1 MYVINSVGLY
11 CILFVK
17 IIFIR
22 DKRKKNILLI
32 KVILE
37 VVIICFFDDLY
48 FMYYEISSCL
58 IIK

>member
-22 DKRKKNILLI
+22 DKRKKNIFLI

-48 FMYYEISSCL
+48 FMYYESSSC
-58 IIK
+58 

>member
-22 DKRKKNILLI
+22 DKRKKKI
-32 KVILE
+32 
-37 VVIICFFDDLY
+37 FY
-48 FMYYEISSCL
+48 
-58 IIK
+58 

>member
-22 DKRKKNILLI
+22 DKRKKKYFIDKSNFRS
-32 KVILE
+32 
-37 VVIICFFDDLY
+37 CYNMFF
-48 FMYYEISSCL
+48 
-58 IIK
+58 

>member
-22 DKRKKNILLI
+22 DKRKKNIFLI

-48 FMYYEISSCL
+48 FMYYEISSR
-58 IIK
+58 